1 MKTKEEYIVNKQEFE
16 VDKTKFFEIGGEL
29 YIEISNNEQKKLLKY
44 NQKYNK
50 WVELQFEVD
59 TSINIENKIIE
70 TLSSQYIEKMIYRR

>member
-1 MKTKEEYIVNKQEFE
+1 METKEEYIVNKQEFE

-50 WVELQFEVD
+50 WVELQFEAD